1 MREVGPHA
9 TVREAREY
17 VKERIEEGVSCP
29 CCGSWNRVY
38 SRRLNRAKV
47 RELREIF
54 AFADDQGMLY
64 DYVNIPASGVS
75 LRNREY
81 PKLRFWG
88 LLEPRDPDVGS
99 GEGTGWWRVTPQ
111 GVAFVRGTLSLPN
124 KVLEYRSRV
133 LRVAEDAVTVDIH
146 EAFRDTSVDPDELN
160 S

>member
-1 MREVGPHA
+1 MPEVGPHA

-17 VKERIEEGVSCP
+17 IKENVVDGVACP

-54 AFADDQGMLY
+54 AYADDRGELY
-64 DYVNIPASGVS
+64 DFVNVPASGVS

-111 GVAFVRGTLSLPN
+111 GVAFVRGRLELPN

-133 LRVAEDAVTVDIH
+133 LRFAEDAVVVDIH
-146 EAFRDTSVDPDELN
+146 EAFRDDSVDPED
-160 S
+160 